1 MLGPLYVQGI
11 PPMLVVWEVMKR
23 VLILGGTGEAAKL
36 AGQAAHL
43 PGLEVITSLA
53 GRTHRPVT
61 PAGRVRIGGFGGE
74 AGLIEYLREQRIDL
88 LIDATHP
95 FAAHISFNAA
105 RAAHICGL
113 PYLLLIRPP
122 WAPLE
127 GDRWIAVESIAAA
140 VSILPSVARR
150 VFLTTG
156 RQDLVAFAPL
166 TDLWFLMRMVDP
178 PAPDTPVPPGTLV
191 LARGPFALEDERELL
206 QTYAIEAIVSKNSGG
221 DATYAKI
228 RAARELALPVVMI
241 QRPPRPAGKQVSDVE
256 AALGWLARH
265 L

>member
-1 MLGPLYVQGI
+1 
-11 PPMLVVWEVMKR
+11 MKR
-23 VLILGGTGEAAKL
+23 LLILGGTGEAAKL
-36 AGQAAHL
+36 AAQAAL
-43 PGLEVITSLA
+43 LSGVEVITSLA

-61 PAGRVRIGGFGGE
+61 PSGRVRIGGFGGD
-74 AGLIEYLREQRIDL
+74 AGLIDYMREQHVDL

-105 RAAHICGL
+105 TAAQVCGL
-113 PYLLLIRPP
+113 PHLLLVRPP
-122 WAPLE
+122 WEPME

-140 VSILPSVARR
+140 VSILPSVAQR

-156 RQDLVAFAPL
+156 RQDLAAFAPL
-166 TDLWFLMRMVDP
+166 KDLWFLMRMIDP
-178 PAPDTPVPPGTLV
+178 PTPDTPVPPGTLV
-191 LARGPFALEDERELL
+191 LERGPFTLEDERELL

-228 RAARELALPVVMI
+228 RAARELVLPVIMV
-241 QRPPRPAGKQVSDVE
+241 QRPPTPAGARVASVE
-256 AALGWLARH
+256 EALGWLAQY